1 MKTAG
6 EPGGFFE
13 QRNFAFFQLRHQQK
27 AYLPKLPP
35 GVLKMLIDFGKWSW
49 LLPWLFALSLVVF
62 IGSIIGVWIVL
73 VRLPED
79 YLTHERHFESNLFK
93 LDIGHLV
100 NVIVRNVAGFTF
112 LGVGIVMLLT
122 PGQGILSIIV
132 GVTLIDF
139 PGKRKLILKI
149 LSQPKV
155 LNAINK
161 LRKKAHK
168 PPLLTSDSSPNG
180 GSTEQKPTTA
190 DRAR

>member
-1 MKTAG
+1 
-6 EPGGFFE
+6 
-13 QRNFAFFQLRHQQK
+13 
-27 AYLPKLPP
+27 
-35 GVLKMLIDFGKWSW
+35 MLIDFGEWSW
-49 LLPWLFALSLVVF
+49 LLPWIFALSLIVF

-79 YLTHERHFESNLFK
+79 YLTHERHFEGNLFK
-93 LDIGHLV
+93 LKIGHLV
-100 NVIVRNVAGFTF
+100 NVIIRNVAGFTF
-112 LGVGIVMLLT
+112 LGAGIVMLLT
-122 PGQGILSIIV
+122 PGQGILSMIV

-168 PPLLTSDSSPNG
+168 PPLLTLDTSSAG
-180 GSTEQKPTTA
+180 ESTKQEPATG
-190 DRAR
+190 DRR